1 MFGNKNK
8 DLKDITLEVE
18 GMACPMCE
26 AHMNDLI
33 RKIYPDA
40 KKVKSSHKKG
50 ITTFLCSEIPD
61 EEKLGVAIDDTGY
74 ELKSMTV
81 K

>member
-8 DLKDITLEVE
+8 DLKEITLEIE

-26 AHMNDLI
+26 AHMNDAI
-33 RKIYPDA
+33 RKIYPGA

-50 ITTFLCSEIPD
+50 LTTFLCEEIPD
-61 EEKLGVAIDDTGY
+61 EEKLSAVIEETGY
-74 ELKSMTV
+74 EFKSMAV

>member
-1 MFGNKNK
+1 MFGKSK
-8 DLKDITLEVE
+8 DLKEITLEVE

-26 AHMNDLI
+26 AHMNDAI
-33 RKIYPDA
+33 RKAYPDA

-50 ITTFLCSEIPD
+50 VTTFMCEEIPD
-61 EEKLGVAIDDTGY
+61 EEKLGAVIEETGY
-74 ELKSMTV
+74 ELKTMAV

>member
-1 MFGNKNK
+1 MFGKSK
-8 DLKDITLEVE
+8 DLKEISLEIE

-26 AHMNDLI
+26 AHMNDAI
-33 RKIYPDA
+33 RKLYPDA

-50 ITTFLCSEIPD
+50 LTTFICDEIPD
-61 EEKLGVAIDDTGY
+61 EEKLTAVVEETGY

>member
-1 MFGNKNK
+1 MFGKNK
-8 DLKDITLEVE
+8 DLKEITLEIE

-26 AHMNDLI
+26 AHMNDAI
-33 RKIYPDA
+33 RKLYPEA

-50 ITTFLCSEIPD
+50 ITTFLNSDIPD
-61 EEKLGVAIDDTGY
+61 EEKLSTIVEETGY

-81 K
+81 N

>member
-1 MFGNKNK
+1 MFGKSK
-8 DLKDITLEVE
+8 DLKEISLEIE

-26 AHMNDLI
+26 AHMNDAI
-33 RKIYPDA
+33 RKLYPDA

-50 ITTFLCSEIPD
+50 LTTFLYDEIPD
-61 EEKLGVAIDDTGY
+61 EEKLTAVVEETGY